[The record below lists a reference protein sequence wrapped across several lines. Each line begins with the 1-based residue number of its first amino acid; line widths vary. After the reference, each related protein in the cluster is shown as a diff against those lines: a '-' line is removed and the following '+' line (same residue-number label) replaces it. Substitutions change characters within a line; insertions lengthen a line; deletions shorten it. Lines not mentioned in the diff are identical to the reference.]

1 MAKGFFKTM
10 RLVTHVND
18 ALLFELSLAA
28 FFDHAAKISRTN
40 RMESAFK
47 FAEALELTPFF
58 QQVVQTVAT
67 LERTE
72 ALRAFDCLLRTGRTV
87 VT

>member
-1 MAKGFFKTM
+1 M